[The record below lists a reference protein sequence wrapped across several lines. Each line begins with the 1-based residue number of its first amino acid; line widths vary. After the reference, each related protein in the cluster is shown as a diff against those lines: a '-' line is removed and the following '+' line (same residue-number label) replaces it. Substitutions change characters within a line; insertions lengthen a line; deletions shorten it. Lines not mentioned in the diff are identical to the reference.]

1 MMADS
6 NNFIVNG
13 ENTIPAGL
21 ASDLMRMS
29 MENKSLLKT
38 KGSIY
43 VGTGRTNEDGVAITE
58 ALEPGERN
66 TVLTVLDS
74 EGTLGYSKVTPQMME
89 GSHIYDIVC
98 TNIISINQ
106 QVSYA
111 QNVEKV
117 NYAIRPYAGYETYT
131 GSIYSLY
138 KRLDDRITTAN
149 NKVTAMINKWPNWP
163 YTE

>member
-1 MMADS
+1 MADN
-6 NNFIVNG
+6 NNFVVNG

-29 MENKSLLKT
+29 MENKNLLKT

-43 VGTGRTNEDGVAITE
+43 VGTGQTNKDNVAITE
-58 ALEPGERN
+58 ALEPGEPN

-74 EGTLGYSKVTPQMME
+74 EGTLGYSKVTPQMVNS
-89 GSHIYDIVC
+89 GTYNIVC
-98 TNIISINQ
+98 SNILSINN
-106 QVSYA
+106 VPYA
-111 QNVEKV
+111 RNVKKV
-117 NYAIRPYAGYETYT
+117 NYAIRPDAGSGVYT
-131 GSIYSLY
+131 SSIYSLH